1 MARFVLVHGAWHGGW
16 CFAELAAELEL
27 GGHDVWAPDLPC
39 DDVTKTQHD
48 YAALL
53 GDCSDA
59 VVVGHSLGGLTVGL
73 VDAAVHVYL
82 APILPI
88 ENAFAGAF
96 AEGFGGF
103 VRDDEGR
110 SYWADASTAAE
121 RLYPDCTRAQ
131 ADWAYSKLRPQ
142 SRLEP
147 VAGPIGPRD
156 VLIATTRDAAVD
168 FDWQVRTG
176 HESGLRVLELDAGH
190 FPFFTHPGELAD
202 MLSSV
207 A

>member
-39 DDVTKTQHD
+39 DDVTKTPRD
-48 YAALL
+48 YATLL

-59 VVVGHSLGGLTVGL
+59 VVVGHSLGGLTIAL
-73 VDAAVHVYL
+73 VDASIRVYL

-88 ENAFAGAF
+88 ENAWGAL
-96 AEGFGGF
+96 ADGFGGF
-103 VRDDEGR
+103 IRDGEGR
-110 SYWADASTAAE
+110 SYWPDAITAAA

-131 ADWAYSKLRPQ
+131 SDWAYAKLRPQ
-142 SRLEP
+142 SPFEAVPRRLD
-147 VAGPIGPRD
+147 ASD

-168 FDWQVRTG
+168 PAWQVRTG
-176 HESGLRVLELDAGH
+176 RASGLRVLELDAGH
-190 FPFFTHPGELAD
+190 SPFLTHPGELAD
-202 MLSSV
+202 MLNSI